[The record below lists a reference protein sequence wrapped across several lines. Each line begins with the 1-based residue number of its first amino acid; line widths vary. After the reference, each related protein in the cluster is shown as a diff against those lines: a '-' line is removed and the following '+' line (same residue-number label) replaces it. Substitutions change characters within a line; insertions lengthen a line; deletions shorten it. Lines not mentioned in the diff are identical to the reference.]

1 MSLRRLFSRRM
12 FGLLPAGTILWSSL
26 ALPVGSTI
34 IHRVCDTFSFNSFLV
49 SDIWFSG
56 VWSLLLGVHCLTKC
70 GSSVWVRT
78 VSEMG
83 FKIVYGVNSILFTV
97 LLKHIYQT
105 FIIILARNTLF
116 EQSHVVILLSFPFLA
131 GGVGRIFA
139 FFWRYLSRF
148 LF

>member
-26 ALPVGSTI
+26 VLPVGSTI
-34 IHRVCDTFSFNSFLV
+34 IHTVCDTFSFNSFLV

-56 VWSLLLGVHCLTKC
+56 VWSLLLGVHCLRKC

-78 VSEMG
+78 VGEMG

-97 LLKHIYQT
+97 VLPSDCMRHIYQT
-105 FIIILARNTLF
+105 FIIILARNTL
-116 EQSHVVILLSFPFLA
+116 IA
-131 GGVGRIFA
+131 I
-139 FFWRYLSRF
+139 
-148 LF
+148 